1 MRKFAESGRF
11 FLLVA
16 VICFVSGF
24 IAENGTVFLSLGGF
38 WLIMGI
44 IARAKYA
51 KKQDAACKQ

>member
-1 MRKFAESGRF
+1 MKKFAQSGGF

-16 VICFVSGF
+16 LICFVSGL

-51 KKQDAACKQ
+51 RKQPPACKS